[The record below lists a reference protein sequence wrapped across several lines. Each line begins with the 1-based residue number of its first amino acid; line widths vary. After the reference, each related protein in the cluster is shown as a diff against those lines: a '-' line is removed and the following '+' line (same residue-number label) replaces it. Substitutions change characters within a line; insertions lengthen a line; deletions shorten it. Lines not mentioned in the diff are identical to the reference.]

1 MVFEESVSIE
11 GDESRE
17 TDTWDMSL
25 YDQLTS
31 SDGRINRLRFLL
43 LNLALYAVL
52 VLPNLF
58 PDSQTIFR
66 LSYLLAFPALFIWYS
81 LVVKRLQD
89 TGRGSQWKKY
99 TQISVVLSIIFNPL
113 SLILIFSSL
122 EIIGLESSS
131 IVDTILFWLI
141 RFSNLVLVH
150 LMIICLYFSSD
161 FRGNAY
167 GPEDPFLEG
176 LVRKT
181 PPNYSARHMEVIE
194 SFVRLYAFLLSVYLF
209 WKYCNKFLGMSL
221 DYISTMARDITI
233 AGTQMNTSY
242 YPMEK
247 LTPIVG
253 GVILLCFLLVQNEM
267 PTLFRGFRKELV
279 DSFKG
284 FIKMFKGAFT
294 GDWEKIAAGFLQWAR
309 IVKRDRNWISECSSS
324 IFAIICFVL
333 SYFLLTSVL
342 ELTPGAQI
350 PFFFFGGAIVA
361 GVLLLQDNLGEI
373 LSWSNIRSFN
383 PREVLGAVV
392 SVGSIIL
399 FAGLTLNI
407 SMIPAISQNIPQF
420 LSLVIFFTC
429 AFWYLRISREG
440 MKPAIQAKRTAA
452 LAYLALLPFIL
463 YLLLRV
469 LYLQHDPN
477 PVMQNRWAVNFDFM
491 DKVNTFKIN
500 PWPMEVVA
508 NFDPR
513 WLFLKAAII
522 NSVRVTLLSIVL
534 CVILG
539 TIVGVT
545 RLSSNKL
552 ASTMATVYVEVF
564 RNLPLAVL
572 LFLIA
577 TQYGIQAPLF
587 IEERFLFGG
596 AVFFSNQGIW
606 FVTVGSYQRLVMGL
620 VALAL
625 LRAGLR
631 SMDRIEPRFIVTP
644 NTPLEHVRRPFSA
657 LGWRVEALVAD
668 IFLIVAAVVFI
679 DYLVPFVST
688 HGGGT
693 EALLAMTLIVYA
705 LSVTSRVDDDGINSL
720 QIDDSESGLRERFK
734 IWVAAFAVAAGIAV
748 SKGLSWPEYVKD
760 WNGDGVIDAP
770 GSWDIA
776 EGTGFEITPF
786 FLAMMLGLTLFT
798 ASTVAEIVRGSI
810 QALPRGQVEA
820 AISVGLNPYQ
830 RLRLVIMPQAL
841 RSMVPLLNNQF
852 MNVWKNS
859 SLAVI
864 VAYSDIF
871 YVVLVMM
878 NNVGKLIPL
887 FLLLLI
893 TYQAGS
899 LAISVV
905 MNWYNSRV
913 TSVKI

>member
-1 MVFEESVSIE
+1 MDVKDLSF
-11 GDESRE
+11 
-17 TDTWDMSL
+17 SL
-25 YDQLTS
+25 PRVYSYRD
-31 SDGRINRLRFLL
+31 
-43 LNLALYAVL
+43 AVRVY
-52 VLPNLF
+52 VLP
-58 PDSQTIFR
+58 
-66 LSYLLAFPALFIWYS
+66 
-81 LVVKRLQD
+81 
-89 TGRGSQWKKY
+89 
-99 TQISVVLSIIFNPL
+99 VLSIY
-113 SLILIFSSL
+113 
-122 EIIGLESSS
+122 
-131 IVDTILFWLI
+131 LFWL
-141 RFSNLVLVH
+141 
-150 LMIICLYFSSD
+150 
-161 FRGNAY
+161 
-167 GPEDPFLEG
+167 
-176 LVRKT
+176 
-181 PPNYSARHMEVIE
+181 
-194 SFVRLYAFLLSVYLF
+194 
-209 WKYCNKFLGMSL
+209 YCNKFLEMSISYL
-221 DYISTMARDITI
+221 STMARDITI

-242 YPMEK
+242 YPMER
-247 LTPIVG
+247 LAPIVG
-253 GVILLCFLLVQNEM
+253 GVILLCFLLVQNEI
-267 PTLFRGFRKELV
+267 PAFL
-279 DSFKG
+279 KG
-284 FIKMFKGAFT
+284 LRRWDPKVF
-294 GDWEKIAAGFLQWAR
+294 
-309 IVKRDRNWISECSSS
+309 SECVSS

-342 ELTPGAQI
+342 ELSPGAQI

-373 LSWSNIRSFN
+373 LSWSNIRSFR
-383 PREVLGAVV
+383 PTRENLGAVISV
-392 SVGSIIL
+392 SSIVL
-399 FAGLTLNI
+399 FAVLTLNI
-407 SMIPAISQNIPQF
+407 SMIPAISQDIPFF
-420 LSLVIFFTC
+420 LSAVILITGLY
-429 AFWYLRISREG
+429 WYWRISQEG

-508 NFDPR
+508 NMDAR

-572 LFLIA
+572 LFLIS
-577 TQYGIQAPLF
+577 TQFGLQAPLF
-587 IEERFLFGG
+587 IEETFLFGG
-596 AVFFSNQGIW
+596 AVFYSNQGIW
-606 FVTVGSYQRLVMGL
+606 FVTVGSYPVLVMGL

-631 SMDRIEPRFIVTP
+631 HMDRIEPRFIVTP
-644 NTPLEHVRRPFSA
+644 NTLIEHVRRPFST
-657 LGWRVEALVAD
+657 LGWRVEALTAD
-668 IFLIVAAVVFI
+668 ISLIAAAVVFI
-679 DYLVPFVST
+679 NYLVPFAST

-693 EALLAMTLIVYA
+693 DAALSMALLVYA

-720 QIDDSESGLRERFK
+720 QIDDSETGLRKRFT
-734 IWVAAFAVAAGIAV
+734 IWVAAFSVVAGAVYSIG
-748 SKGLSWPEYVKD
+748 GLSWPEYLKD

-776 EGTGFEITPF
+776 EGTGFEVTPF

>member
-1 MVFEESVSIE
+1 MDVKGLPF
-11 GDESRE
+11 
-17 TDTWDMSL
+17 SL
-25 YDQLTS
+25 PRVYSYRD
-31 SDGRINRLRFLL
+31 
-43 LNLALYAVL
+43 AVRVY
-52 VLPNLF
+52 VLP
-58 PDSQTIFR
+58 
-66 LSYLLAFPALFIWYS
+66 
-81 LVVKRLQD
+81 
-89 TGRGSQWKKY
+89 
-99 TQISVVLSIIFNPL
+99 VLSIY
-113 SLILIFSSL
+113 
-122 EIIGLESSS
+122 
-131 IVDTILFWLI
+131 LFWL
-141 RFSNLVLVH
+141 
-150 LMIICLYFSSD
+150 
-161 FRGNAY
+161 
-167 GPEDPFLEG
+167 
-176 LVRKT
+176 
-181 PPNYSARHMEVIE
+181 
-194 SFVRLYAFLLSVYLF
+194 
-209 WKYCNKFLGMSL
+209 YCNKFLEMSISYL
-221 DYISTMARDITI
+221 STMARDITI

-242 YPMEK
+242 YPMER
-247 LTPIVG
+247 LAPFVG
-253 GVILLCFLLVQNEM
+253 GVILLCFLLVQNEI
-267 PTLFRGFRKELV
+267 PAFL
-279 DSFKG
+279 KG
-284 FIKMFKGAFT
+284 
-294 GDWEKIAAGFLQWAR
+294 LR
-309 IVKRDRNWISECSSS
+309 RRDPKVFSECVSS

-342 ELTPGAQI
+342 ELSPGTQI

-373 LSWSNIRSFN
+373 LNWSNIRSFR
-383 PREVLGAVV
+383 PTRENLGAVI
-392 SVGSIIL
+392 SVGSIVL
-399 FAGLTLNI
+399 FAALALNI
-407 SMIPAISQNIPQF
+407 SMIPAISQNIPFF
-420 LSLVIFFTC
+420 LSAVILITVLY
-429 AFWYLRISREG
+429 WYWRISQEG

-500 PWPMEVVA
+500 PWPIEVVA
-508 NFDPR
+508 NMDAR

-572 LFLIA
+572 LFLIS
-577 TQYGIQAPLF
+577 TQFGLQAPLF
-587 IEERFLFGG
+587 IEETFLFGG
-596 AVFFSNQGIW
+596 AVFYSNQGIW
-606 FVTVGSYQRLVMGL
+606 FVTVGSYPVLIMGL

-631 SMDRIEPRFIVTP
+631 HMDRIEPRFIVTP
-644 NTPLEHVRRPFSA
+644 NTLIEHVRRPFST
-657 LGWRVEALVAD
+657 LGWRVEALTAD
-668 IFLIVAAVVFI
+668 ISLIAAAVVFI
-679 DYLVPFVST
+679 NYLVPFAST

-693 EALLAMTLIVYA
+693 DAALSMALLVYA

-720 QIDDSESGLRERFK
+720 QIDDSETGLRKRFT
-734 IWVAAFAVAAGIAV
+734 IWVAAFSVVAGAVYSIG
-748 SKGLSWPEYVKD
+748 GLSWPEYLKD
-760 WNGDGVIDAP
+760 WNRDGVIDAP

-776 EGTGFEITPF
+776 EGTGFEVTPF

>member
-1 MVFEESVSIE
+1 MVFE
-11 GDESRE
+11 GSRGSFVNLLPVPHSPR
-17 TDTWDMSL
+17 DF
-25 YDQLTS
+25 
-31 SDGRINRLRFLL
+31 LRFYIVPLL
-43 LNLALYAVL
+43 G
-52 VLPNLF
+52 
-58 PDSQTIFR
+58 I
-66 LSYLLAFPALFIWYS
+66 
-81 LVVKRLQD
+81 
-89 TGRGSQWKKY
+89 
-99 TQISVVLSIIFNPL
+99 
-113 SLILIFSSL
+113 
-122 EIIGLESSS
+122 
-131 IVDTILFWLI
+131 
-141 RFSNLVLVH
+141 
-150 LMIICLYFSSD
+150 
-161 FRGNAY
+161 
-167 GPEDPFLEG
+167 
-176 LVRKT
+176 
-181 PPNYSARHMEVIE
+181 
-194 SFVRLYAFLLSVYLF
+194 YLF
-209 WKYCNKFLGMSL
+209 WGYSNKFLGMSA
-221 DYISTMARDITI
+221 DYLSTMARDITI

-242 YPMEK
+242 YPMDR
-247 LTPIVG
+247 LTLIVG
-253 GVILLCFLLVQNEM
+253 GVILLCFLLVQNEI
-267 PTLFRGFRKELV
+267 PALLRGLRRR
-279 DSFKG
+279 DSN
-284 FIKMFKGAFT
+284 
-294 GDWEKIAAGFLQWAR
+294 
-309 IVKRDRNWISECSSS
+309 VISECSSS

-342 ELTPGAQI
+342 ELTPGAQT

-373 LSWSNIRSFN
+373 LNWSNIRSFN
-383 PREVLGAVV
+383 PRENLGAVV
-392 SVGSIIL
+392 SVSSIIL
-399 FAGLTLNI
+399 FAVLTLNI
-407 SMIPAISQNIPQF
+407 SMIPAISQDIPQF
-420 LSLVIFFTC
+420 LSLVILLTC

-440 MKPAIQAKRTAA
+440 MKPAVQAKRTAA

-469 LYLQHDPN
+469 LYLQHDPD
-477 PVMQNRWAVNFDFM
+477 PVMQNRWEVKFDFM

-500 PWPMEVVA
+500 PWPMLVEA
-508 NFDPR
+508 NSDAR

-522 NSVRVTLLSIVL
+522 NSARVTLLSIVL

-587 IEERFLFGG
+587 IDETFLFGG

-606 FVTVGSYQRLVMGL
+606 FVTVGSYQRLIMGL

-631 SMDRIEPRFIVTP
+631 HRDRIEPRFIVTP

-657 LGWRVEALVAD
+657 LGWRVEALAAD

-688 HGGGT
+688 HGGGN
-693 EALLAMTLIVYA
+693 EAALAMALLVYA

-720 QIDDSESGLRERFK
+720 QIDDSESGLRKRFT
-734 IWVAAFAVAAGIAV
+734 IWVAAFSVTAGAVYGIG
-748 SKGLSWPEYVKD
+748 GLSWPDYVKD
-760 WNGDGVIDAP
+760 WNGDGIIDSP
-770 GSWDIA
+770 GSWTIA
-776 EGTGFEITPF
+776 EGSGFEITPF

-820 AISVGLNPYQ
+820 AISLALNPFQ